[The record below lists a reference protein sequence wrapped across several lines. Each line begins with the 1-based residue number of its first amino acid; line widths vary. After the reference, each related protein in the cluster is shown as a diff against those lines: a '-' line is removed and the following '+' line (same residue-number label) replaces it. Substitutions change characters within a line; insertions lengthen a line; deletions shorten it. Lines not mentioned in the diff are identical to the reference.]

1 MRKVVTVLFAD
12 VAGFTA
18 AGEQLDPEALR
29 RVQSRYFDEARVALE
44 RHGASVEKFIG
55 DAVMAVFG
63 IPQVHEDDALRAVR
77 AALEPL
83 REAVAPL
90 EVRIGVNT
98 GEVVAGRGDAP
109 RHRRRGQRGREAGAE
124 RAKPGAIFVGEPT
137 YRLVR
142 DLVRAK
148 PVEVTVKGKAEPV
161 AAYRVEEVLSD
172 GSPGRSLGS
181 PLVGREQER
190 RVLADA
196 FERSSRER
204 ACHLFTLLG
213 TAGVGKSRL
222 TEEFLAD
229 VERSAMVLHGR
240 CLPYGDGITFWRA
253 HRDVPA
259 ARGARTQLERAAR
272 TAGSPEETVLGGP
285 QGVRALH
292 LATRPLDRRLR
303 RHPLGREPTLLDL
316 VEHVADWVA

>member
-1 MRKVVTVLFAD
+1 M
-12 VAGFTA
+12 
-18 AGEQLDPEALR
+18 
-29 RVQSRYFDEARVALE
+29 
-44 RHGASVEKFIG
+44 EKFIG

-77 AALEPL
+77 AALEL

-98 GEVVAGRGDAP
+98 GEVVAGRGDALVTGDAVNVAA
-109 RHRRRGQRGREAGAE
+109 RLEQSAE
-124 RAKPGAIFVGEPT
+124 PGAIFVGEPM

-142 DLVRAK
+142 DLARAK
-148 PVEVTVKGKAEPV
+148 PVEVTAKGKAEPV

-240 CLPYGDGITFWRA
+240 CLPYGDGITFWA
-253 HRDVPA
+253 LTEMF
-259 ARGARTQLERAAR
+259 RGAQAEDELERALE
-272 TAGSPEETVLGGP
+272 AGSREETFWAVR
-285 QGVRALH
+285 QGVRALR
-292 LATRPLDRRLR
+292 LRPAARRRLSTTCTGPSPPFSIWSSTLPTGRATVRSLCSALPPRAPGR
-303 RHPLGREPTLLDL
+303 RP
-316 VEHVADWVA
+316 AWAAAS